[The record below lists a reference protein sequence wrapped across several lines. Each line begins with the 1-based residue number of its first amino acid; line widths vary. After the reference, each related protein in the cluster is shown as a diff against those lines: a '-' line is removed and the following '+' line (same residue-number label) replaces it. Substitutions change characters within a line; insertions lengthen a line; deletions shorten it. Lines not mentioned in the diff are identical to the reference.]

1 MLLKTSAASKR
12 TSCDCRSVA
21 RHAFTAQLF
30 GLLLPLF
37 VRFRNASKF
46 GSIRI
51 PLQFRSRSKKRELLR
66 WTPSQAPASMKKPF
80 RFPSKYLSTRSA
92 WCNWPC
98 STSAAR
104 NSLNFC
110 FELILIEVF
119 ELILIEAA
127 FELIQIEAF
136 KLILIEAFE
145 VFFLFKILE
154 GCWTLVRR

>member
-1 MLLKTSAASKR
+1 
-12 TSCDCRSVA
+12 
-21 RHAFTAQLF
+21 
-30 GLLLPLF
+30 
-37 VRFRNASKF
+37 
-46 GSIRI
+46 
-51 PLQFRSRSKKRELLR
+51 
-66 WTPSQAPASMKKPF
+66 MKKPF

-92 WCNWPC
+92 WCNCPC

-145 VFFLFKILE
+145 VFYSVQAFRGLLDNSSTVASCNLTYQNSVQIQ
-154 GCWTLVRR
+154 CCQ